1 MDTLTHNAGMPTP
14 RPADFLRPLGV
25 RFLINQAA
33 CTLLAVL
40 LWQFRV
46 DISLW
51 ESWVFSMLI
60 GNACWLLIDGGL
72 RLAAAWVNRDGSGPA
87 GWPGWGWAVPIVVVG
102 TLAGYLA
109 GHSLARLAL
118 GITGSHETVQLRVLM
133 ISLVAALVISYV
145 FYARERMHAQHLQAV
160 AAERLATEMQLE
172 LLQSQLEPHMLFNT
186 LANLRVLIGLDAA
199 QAQGMLD
206 HLIAFLRTTLASTRV
221 DRHALASEFEALN
234 DYLALM
240 RVRMGQRLQP
250 HFELPAPL
258 RDLPVPPLLLQP
270 LVENAIRHGL
280 EPQVEGGRLEIG
292 ARRLGDQL
300 QLRVRDTGVG
310 PSAAAAG
317 GSPGSGFG
325 LELVRTRLATLY
337 GGQASLTVQPA
348 ADAEGGTEALIL
360 LPLRTQGTRA

>member
-160 AAERLATEMQLE
+160 AAERLATEMQLK

-186 LANLRVLIGLDAA
+186 LANLRVLIGLDPPRA
-199 QAQGMLD
+199 QRMLD
-206 HLIAFLRTTLASTRV
+206 QLVRFLRSTLASTRV
-221 DRHALASEFEALN
+221 ERHPLGAEFDALR

-240 RVRMGQRLQP
+240 AVRMGPRLRSR
-250 HFELPAPL
+250 FELPAEL
-258 RDLPVPPLLLQP
+258 ADLPVPPLLLQP
-270 LVENAIRHGL
+270 LVENAVQHGL
-280 EPQVEGGRLEIG
+280 EPQVAGGCIEVKAERAGRRLRLE
-292 ARRLGDQL
+292 
-300 QLRVRDTGVG
+300 VRDDGCG
-310 PSAAAAG
+310 LAAGAGAAAG
-317 GSPGSGFG
+317 GFG
-325 LELVRTRLATLY
+325 TQQVRQRLAALY
-337 GGQASLTVQPA
+337 GDAASFVLRPRT
-348 ADAEGGTEALIL
+348 EGGTEAVVE
-360 LPLRTQGTRA
+360 LPLPDAGRR